1 MYLKKRYLAT
11 AVLMLSPWLF
21 AMTQIYAEEANVN
34 LETDL
39 VVGNVGKVE
48 EAVVVE
54 FIAEEDNKE
63 TAVDS
68 SDVVA
73 EKEIP
78 NPVTKPEEEHATEVN
93 SDTEHSSPK
102 VEEPPLVVDEVVAKN
117 GIVEEAG
124 NWYYYEDDI
133 RQFDVMI
140 ALDGKRYYFEPEQYR
155 GVMSR
160 NKWAYSPNVQSW
172 FYSDQDGDISTELTP
187 LGYAIKGQAQYDTL
201 ASVHGFKY
209 YFEPERYRGV
219 MSRNKWAYSPTLQTW
234 FHSDSVGLLDRELNS
249 NGYKINN
256 VSQYDSLVNINND
269 KYYFEPEQYRGVMA
283 RNKWAYSPALQTWF
297 HSRQDG
303 ITHTEVAP
311 HGYKINGI
319 LQYDTVAAIHVF
331 KYYFEP
337 QLYKGVMSR
346 NKWAY
351 SPSQQSWF
359 YSKVNG
365 EIKQEIT
372 PRGYWVDN
380 AQQYDTVAQV
390 HGYKY
395 YFEPKQY
402 NGVMSRN
409 KWAYSPNAKAW
420 YHSIN
425 VGYLDI
431 EIAPGGY
438 VVGGKKQYDAIAE
451 VMGNFFYFEPERYHG
466 WMSRGKWAYSP
477 RTQLWYRTNNEGHI
491 NLVDKV
497 GPVLPRTVKL
507 DDGSMKVF
515 THYNW
520 QRLESGCYL
529 RATANGMNAI
539 GFDVTPA
546 TIWNALPKTNDP
558 RTGILGNPVVSNNW
572 DLGGAY
578 SAAYP
583 MALMPIIQQYS
594 QHSEDI
600 TGASLEDIKRE
611 LANGN
616 TVQVFYAWV
625 KPNVRLNSGNGVFYA
640 SKDYHSV
647 LLTGYTDHGF
657 YHLESWGAIHNEYLA
672 NSKLS
677 WQYNLMGKM
686 AIAFRKTKP
695 TLTATPVQN

>member
-54 FIAEEDNKE
+54 FTAEEDNKE

-155 GVMSR
+155 
-160 NKWAYSPNVQSW
+160 
-172 FYSDQDGDISTELTP
+172 
-187 LGYAIKGQAQYDTL
+187 
-201 ASVHGFKY
+201 
-209 YFEPERYRGV
+209 
-219 MSRNKWAYSPTLQTW
+219 
-234 FHSDSVGLLDRELNS
+234 
-249 NGYKINN
+249 
-256 VSQYDSLVNINND
+256 
-269 KYYFEPEQYRGVMA
+269 
-283 RNKWAYSPALQTWF
+283 
-297 HSRQDG
+297 
-303 ITHTEVAP
+303 
-311 HGYKINGI
+311 
-319 LQYDTVAAIHVF
+319 
-331 KYYFEP
+331 
-337 QLYKGVMSR
+337 
-346 NKWAY
+346 
-351 SPSQQSWF
+351 
-359 YSKVNG
+359 
-365 EIKQEIT
+365 
-372 PRGYWVDN
+372 
-380 AQQYDTVAQV
+380 
-390 HGYKY
+390 
-395 YFEPKQY
+395 
-402 NGVMSRN
+402 GVMSRN

-583 MALMPIIQQYS
+583 TALMPIIQQYS